1 MGWWCGP
8 GPPYCAKVES
18 ALMPG
23 RTVSVNSQPGQV
35 RAVRTSAGARAGSH
49 LEGRAPGPVSPV
61 SAEVLATSEV
71 LV

>member
-1 MGWWCGP
+1 
-8 GPPYCAKVES
+8 
-18 ALMPG
+18 MPG

-49 LEGRAPGPVSPV
+49 LEGRAPGPVSPFC
-61 SAEVLATSEV
+61 AEVLATSEV